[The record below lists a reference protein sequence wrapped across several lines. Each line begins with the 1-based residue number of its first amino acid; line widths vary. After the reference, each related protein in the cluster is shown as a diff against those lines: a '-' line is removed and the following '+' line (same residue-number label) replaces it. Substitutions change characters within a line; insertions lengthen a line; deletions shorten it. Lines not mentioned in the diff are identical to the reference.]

1 MMTYFYQAS
10 LVWQIILLVISQF
23 AVICL
28 AAGSILL
35 FKRKCKLSK
44 MLGIG
49 TILLFNVVL
58 YVLMQLDSRVTKA
71 EQGLHLHAP
80 YAIFLLVTV
89 LSIALNIWM
98 LLDETRNRKTINH
111 GSIQEAFDNL
121 PTGVC
126 FFNEAGLP
134 VLCNPAM
141 QRFSFAVCGKDVQFV
156 TDLENCLADG
166 VAPAAEAR
174 KDGKVFVLP
183 DGRAWQLEKRVFT
196 HENGNRYTQYI
207 ATDVTDLQQN
217 RTELTRENE
226 HLRKVQEELQRLSAN
241 VVTITREEEVL
252 NIKMRVHDEMGRCLV
267 AAQKYLR
274 SDNTE
279 SIPDSVATAWQR
291 AVSTIKYNIDTPEE
305 DMLLQI
311 RKTCE
316 HVGLRFLQTGALPKQ
331 EQTAYILTCAVRE
344 CVTNA
349 VRYAEATELYAE
361 FSETVTEAAVTVTNN
376 GKVPEREIVEGGG
389 LSTLRRRIER
399 AGGRMTVQSFPEF
412 KLTVTVPKGKE
423 GYYDSSADRGRS
435 EDGPGKHGGYHP
447 FQ

>member
-1 MMTYFYQAS
+1 MMTHFYQMGSA
-10 LVWQIILLVISQF
+10 WQIALLVISQF
-23 AVICL
+23 TVVFL
-28 AAGSILL
+28 AAAWILL
-35 FKRKCKLSK
+35 FKRKCRPPKV
-44 MLGIG
+44 MGIG
-49 TILLFNVVL
+49 AMLLLNVLV
-58 YVLMQLDSRVTKA
+58 YVLMQLDSRVTGA
-71 EQGLHLHAP
+71 GVGPRLRIP
-80 YAIFLLVTV
+80 YAVLMLGTLLSIVFGARLLV
-89 LSIALNIWM
+89 N
-98 LLDETRNRKTINH
+98 ETRNRKTINH

-207 ATDVTDLQQN
+207 ATDVTDLQRN

-389 LSTLRRRIER
+389 LSTLRRRVER
-399 AGGRMTVQSFPEF
+399 AGGTMTVRSRPCFQ
-412 KLTVTVPKGKE
+412 LTVTMPKGKE
-423 GYYDSSADRGRS
+423 GVL
-435 EDGPGKHGGYHP
+435 
-447 FQ
+447 